1 MEAKNILSA
10 NILDIL
16 FEGRN
21 KDYGAYDLRNTY
33 DKRINTA
40 LGITAIAIIIVC
52 STAFIGNNS
61 TNGKTINSHDLITQ
75 PTIID
80 IKKDKPIE
88 PIKII
93 KLQPIKTIAF
103 VPPIIVLDKLVIEP
117 PVENDKLVDVRIDTK
132 TVEGKIDDGLTPVE
146 IKGSNVIEAPVKKE
160 SKEDGILTVVE
171 IDARFK
177 GDWGA
182 YVKKEIEKNLD
193 ELTEANES
201 GTCIVRF
208 VVSKDGTVSNV
219 EALTMK
225 GTKLA
230 EVAVNAIR
238 KGPKWMPA
246 IQNGSQVNAYRQQPI
261 TFTIND

>member
-10 NILDIL
+10 NILDIV

-33 DKRINTA
+33 NTRINIA
-40 LGITAIAIIIVC
+40 LAITAIAIIIVC
-52 STAFIGNNS
+52 STAFIGNNATKS
-61 TNGKTINSHDLITQ
+61 NTIL
-75 PTIID
+75 PPD
-80 IKKDKPIE
+80 IVTELPPDNKKDKPIE

-93 KLQPIKTIAF
+93 KPQPIKTIAF
-103 VPPIIVLDKLVIEP
+103 VPPIIVIDKLVIEL

-132 TVEGKIDDGLTPVE
+132 TVEGKIDDGLTPNE

-160 SKEDGILTVVE
+160 TPEDIIFKTVE

-182 YVKKEIEKNLD
+182 YVKKEIEKNID

-201 GTCIVRF
+201 GTCIVKF
-208 VVSKDGTVSNV
+208 VVSKEGNVSNV

-238 KGPKWMPA
+238 KGPKWIPA
-246 IQNGSQVNAYRQQPI
+246 IQNGAQVNAYRQQPI
-261 TFTIND
+261 TFKIND